1 MRKKRPSDIELRS
14 EKVRNLLGEIP
25 PSLVKWGTVII
36 VAIFLAL
43 LLVVC
48 FVPYPHS
55 HGEKHFTAFID
66 VIFEIWLQKEHAT
79 GWIMLADYLDAC
91 CNI

>member
-48 FVPYPHS
+48 FVSYPHS
-55 HGEKHFTAFID
+55 HGESI
-66 VIFEIWLQKEHAT
+66 LQHLL
-79 GWIMLADYLDAC
+79 M
-91 CNI
+91 

>member
-1 MRKKRPSDIELRS
+1 MDKKRPSDIELRS

-25 PSLVKWGTVII
+25 PSLVRWGTVII
-36 VAIFLAL
+36 VAVFLIL

-55 HGEKHFTAFID
+55 QGESI
-66 VIFEIWLQKEHAT
+66 LQQLLL
-79 GWIMLADYLDAC
+79 MMR
-91 CNI
+91 

>member
-1 MRKKRPSDIELRS
+1 MIHSDKKESSELKLRS

-25 PSLVKWGTVII
+25 PALVQWGTVII
-36 VAIFLAL
+36 VAIFLIL

-55 HGEKHFTAFID
+55 QGESI
-66 VIFEIWLQKEHAT
+66 LQYLF
-79 GWIMLADYLDAC
+79 ML
-91 CNI
+91 

>member
-55 HGEKHFTAFID
+55 QH
-66 VIFEIWLQKEHAT
+66 LL
-79 GWIMLADYLDAC
+79 M
-91 CNI
+91 

>member
-1 MRKKRPSDIELRS
+1 MKKGTNYNEIELRS

-25 PSLVKWGTVII
+25 PSLVRWGTVII

-55 HGEKHFTAFID
+55 NGESI
-66 VIFEIWLQKEHAT
+66 LQHL
-79 GWIMLADYLDAC
+79 IY
-91 CNI
+91 

>member
-1 MRKKRPSDIELRS
+1 MKKKRPCDIALRS

-25 PSLVKWGTVII
+25 PSLVRWGTVII

-48 FVPYPHS
+48 FVPYPYS
-55 HGEKHFTAFID
+55 QGESI
-66 VIFEIWLQKEHAT
+66 LQHLF
-79 GWIMLADYLDAC
+79 MM
-91 CNI
+91 